1 MLTIGDKFPNYS
13 LKATVGNQIENAFTD
28 LSNDSYEGK
37 WQLVFFYPKDFTFV
51 CPTEI
56 KAFSDLAG
64 EFADRDCQVLAAST
78 DTEFVHLAW
87 RQHHDDLRDLKI
99 PMLADVKRELSG
111 ALGILHAEEGV
122 ANRATFLV
130 DPQGIIRH
138 VSVTDMSVGRNPKE
152 VLRILDA
159 LQTDELC
166 PCNWQPGDEVLQA
179 A

>member
-1 MLTIGDKFPNYS
+1 MLTIGDKFPNYK
-13 LKATVGNQIENAFTD
+13 LKATVGNDIDNAFTD
-28 LSNDSYEGK
+28 LSNESFAGK

-56 KAFSDLAG
+56 KAFGDLAG
-64 EFADRDCQVLAAST
+64 EFADRDCEVLAAST
-78 DTEFVHLAW
+78 DTEFVHMAW
-87 RQHHDDLRDLKI
+87 RNSHDDLRDLPI
-99 PMLADVKRELSG
+99 PMLADVKRELSN
-111 ALGILHAEEGV
+111 ALGIINEEEGV

-138 VSVTDMSVGRNPKE
+138 VSVTDMAVGRNPKE

-166 PCNWQPGDEVLQA
+166 PCNWQPGQDVLKA

>member
-1 MLTIGDKFPNYS
+1 MLTIGDKFPNYK
-13 LKATVGNQIENAFTD
+13 LKATVGNDIDTAFTD
-28 LSNDSYEGK
+28 LSNESFAGK

-56 KAFSDLAG
+56 KAFGDLAG
-64 EFADRDCQVLAAST
+64 EFADRDCEVLAAST
-78 DTEFVHLAW
+78 DTEFVHMAW
-87 RQHHDDLRDLKI
+87 RNSHDDLRDLPI
-99 PMLADVKRELSG
+99 PMLADVKRELSN
-111 ALGILHAEEGV
+111 ALGIINEEEGV

-138 VSVTDMSVGRNPKE
+138 VSVTDMAVGRNPKE

-166 PCNWQPGDEVLQA
+166 PCNWQPGQDVLKA

>member
-13 LKATVGNQIENAFTD
+13 LKATVSNEIESAFTD
-28 LSNDSYEGK
+28 LSNQSYEGK

-99 PMLADVKRELSG
+99 PMLADVKRELAG

-166 PCNWQPGDEVLQA
+166 PCNWQPGDDVLQA